1 MSRKVVDDVDV
12 DIQLDPQLGD
22 GQYYSSND
30 IVSGN
35 VVLKFRKALLVS
47 NVIITFEGSSFT
59 W

>member
-1 MSRKVVDDVDV
+1 MSRKVIDDVDV
-12 DIQLDPQLGD
+12 DIQLEHQLGD
-22 GQYYSSND
+22 SQYCSSND

-35 VVLKFRKALLVS
+35 VVLKFNKALLVS

>member
-1 MSRKVVDDVDV
+1 MSRKVIDDVEV
-12 DIQLDPQLGD
+12 DIKLDSQLSDS
-22 GQYYSSND
+22 QYYSSND

-35 VVLKFRKALLVS
+35 VVLKFKKALLVS